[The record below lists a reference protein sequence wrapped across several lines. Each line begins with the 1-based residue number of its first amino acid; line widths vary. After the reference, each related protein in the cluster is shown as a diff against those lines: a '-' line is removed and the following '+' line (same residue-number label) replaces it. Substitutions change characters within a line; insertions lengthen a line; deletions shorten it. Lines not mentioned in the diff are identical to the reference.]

1 MPRMAERLANTFAG
15 SDNNSVNLY
24 QLPSSHVVIRSPANS
39 ISLSPRSPSPTNRR
53 FTLIETS
60 SGVLELDSEKN
71 DLLDIVREANMDGVR
86 HLKASD
92 PLSRYIWCFIIVIFV
107 ILALVQIYFQL
118 ALFYSE
124 PVATNIQ
131 AEYPSSIAF
140 PTVAICNNNQFRL
153 TYITGARILNRRA
166 RASNG
171 TLKSLAGKPRNIFE
185 EVIERSWDMDAVRF
199 LRNAAHWKSR
209 MILGCTWPNGTSCR
223 LSDFK
228 PVWTLT
234 GLCWAINT
242 DPKNP
247 LQVVGSGVGHSIRLL
262 LNVETYERVDA
273 CTTHFRTKSL
283 PGLKILIYNQT
294 SQPLTSHN
302 GVNIPSGYAM
312 DIRFRMQHHIRL
324 PGQHCT
330 TETPEHMEAAQD
342 FNSSLNIR
350 TCEVRKILREI
361 EYECEC
367 SMARAFTD
375 PQIGLISYF
384 VSCEFDCLQ
393 NFLFLS
399 ASVKPCSVD
408 DYFGCVRA
416 VVSKAMEEGARRDCL
431 PPCESVDYT
440 PWQDLNRLPQNL
452 MPALIEGHEEEDE
465 SDVEQDD
472 MEEEVRE

>member
-1 MPRMAERLANTFAG
+1 M
-15 SDNNSVNLY
+15 
-24 QLPSSHVVIRSPANS
+24 SSYV
-39 ISLSPRSPSPTNRR
+39 
-53 FTLIETS
+53 ETS

-375 PQIGLISYF
+375 PQI
-384 VSCEFDCLQ
+384 
-393 NFLFLS
+393 